1 MENWEIDEDLLRE
14 EKRLEELERIENFFK
29 WYYSIP
35 PKVFESKTNYKID
48 DKYVIELSSIY
59 NKCDLKLT
67 IDRKLYDLV
76 DSYVRT
82 HNKEEEN
89 YTDIVNIIK
98 NDYKGDEE

>member
-29 WYYSIP
+29 WYYLIP
-35 PKVFESKTNYKID
+35 DTFKSETNYKTN

-59 NKCDLKLT
+59 NSCDLKLT

-89 YTDIVNIIK
+89 YIDIVNIIK

>member
-29 WYYSIP
+29 FYYLVSNGF
-35 PKVFESKTNYKID
+35 KSKTNYKTG
-48 DKYVIELSSIY
+48 DKYVIELSFFDNS
-59 NKCDLKLT
+59 CDLKLT

-82 HNKEEEN
+82 HDKENEEKIN
-89 YTDIVNIIK
+89 IVKEIIY
-98 NDYKGDEE
+98 NYKGDEE

>member
-29 WYYSIP
+29 WYYLIP
-35 PKVFESKTNYKID
+35 DTFKSETNYKTN

-59 NKCDLKLT
+59 NSCDLKLT
-67 IDRKLYDLV
+67 IDRKLYSLV

-82 HNKEEEN
+82 HNKEKEN
-89 YTDIVNIIK
+89 YTDIINIIK

>member
-29 WYYSIP
+29 FYYLVSNGF
-35 PKVFESKTNYKID
+35 KSKTNYKTG
-48 DKYVIELSSIY
+48 DKYVIELSFFDNS
-59 NKCDLKLT
+59 CDLKLT
-67 IDRKLYDLV
+67 IDRKLYNLV

-82 HNKEEEN
+82 HDKDEEN
-89 YTDIVNIIK
+89 YADIVNIII